1 METLWKSEAFT
12 TDDFRAFKYQNDP
25 AEGIIDNIP
34 QCTAFHTN
42 TTLVVSLVPPVGIVN
57 NLSRERMKRRDGF
70 QLSIFGRRL
79 N

>member
-42 TTLVVSLVPPVGIVN
+42 TTLVVSLVPPPPVGIV
-57 NLSRERMKRRDGF
+57 
-70 QLSIFGRRL
+70 
-79 N
+79 